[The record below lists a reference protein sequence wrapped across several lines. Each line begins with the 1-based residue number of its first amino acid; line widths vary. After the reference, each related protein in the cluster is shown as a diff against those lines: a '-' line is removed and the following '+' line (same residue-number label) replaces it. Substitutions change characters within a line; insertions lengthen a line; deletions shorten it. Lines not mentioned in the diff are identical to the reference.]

1 VATYDTYKQ
10 VKTFPALLLKGLWP
24 MIAKVKRLSICLD
37 SAREGSISQYGKELD
52 QCAEI

>member
-10 VKTFPALLLKGLWP
+10 VKAFPALLLEGLWP
-24 MIAKVKRLSICLD
+24 KIARVKRLSICLD
-37 SAREGSISQYGKELD
+37 SARERLNLQYGKELD